1 MKRCPHPNC
10 RHLLIQPDTK
20 TIRFKIKMV
29 ALNYLPMIEVGRRR
43 RRIASG
49 DLGQPTTAEEVE
61 KRRRE
66 RRRTRAGGKE
76 EDEEMGKVLRAGE
89 VVAHSLTLE
98 LVSELMQ

>member
-1 MKRCPHPNC
+1 MSTPELPPPSHSA
-10 RHLLIQPDTK
+10 RHQDNPVQNQDGGLE
-20 TIRFKIKMV
+20 
-29 ALNYLPMIEVGRRR
+29 LPAYDRGWP
-43 RRIASG
+43 A
-49 DLGQPTTAEEVE
+49 TAEEVE